1 MSAPIPRD
9 RPPAKIPPD
18 KMLRV
23 KARGHGVRK
32 WWVRILDLSDD
43 RKFAK
48 VECSRRGVPPWWVPF
63 AEIERGPFEKPKR
76 RPGARKRAQRARQ
89 AEALAEHG

>member
-9 RPPAKIPPD
+9 RPPVKIRPD

-23 KARGHGVRK
+23 KARFGCARK

-63 AEIERGPFEKPKR
+63 SEIERGPFEKPKR
-76 RPGARKRAQRARQ
+76 RPGARKRAERARQ
-89 AEALAEHG
+89 AEAFAEHG